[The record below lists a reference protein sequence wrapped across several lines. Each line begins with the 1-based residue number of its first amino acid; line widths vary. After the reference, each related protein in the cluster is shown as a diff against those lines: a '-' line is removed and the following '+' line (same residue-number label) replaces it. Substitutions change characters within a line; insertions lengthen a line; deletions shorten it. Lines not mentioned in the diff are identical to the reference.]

1 MASTTTYPSGLPKKE
16 LNSSDDD
23 ATEPVSGHRG
33 ILQGANAA
41 RGSASKEKISDVP
54 DYSDSERQK
63 TEAGEAF
70 FRRLGWKRLT
80 VVLIVNA
87 IALGSLS
94 LPAAFATLGMV
105 AGVVACVGMGLLAIY
120 TSHIIGLV
128 KLKFPTVDHY
138 GAAMG
143 LLFGRYGRFGFE
155 LGSAMFV
162 VELILLV
169 GSHCLTGTIAFSH
182 ITESGV
188 CSVAFGVVS
197 AIILLLLAI
206 PPSFTEQAILGY
218 IDFASI
224 LGAIGITMVATGIR
238 SHQEMI
244 NESTWSAWPKPG
256 TTFIEGFVAITNIV
270 FAYSFAMCQFTF
282 MDELKKPADYVKSIW
297 ALGIIEIIIY
307 TLTGAIV
314 YAFVGVDVQSPALLS
329 AGDMTSRVAFGV
341 ALPVIFISGSINIT
355 VAGRY
360 IHGRIF
366 RHSIT
371 RFVNTPKGWITWLAI
386 ITIITILAFITAEA
400 IPIFSD
406 LLSLCSSLFV
416 SGFSFYLPAL
426 MWYKMIK
433 QGRWYDRKNLVH
445 SLLCALAFVVG
456 LVVLGCGTYAS
467 IVDIRDNFRNGTV
480 KQVFAC

>member
-1 MASTTTYPSGLPKKE
+1 MTGSTPYGSGLAE
-16 LNSSDDD
+16 NDMNSSTDD
-23 ATEPVSGHRG
+23 ATEPKRVELGTGKDMDKKR
-33 ILQGANAA
+33 
-41 RGSASKEKISDVP
+41 RGSAGEKSSDTDP
-54 DYSDSERQK
+54 GYSERK
-63 TEAGEAF
+63 VEEGEAF

-105 AGVVACVGMGLLAIY
+105 AGVISCVGVGLLAIY

-128 KLKFPTVDHY
+128 KLKFPEIDHY

-143 LLFGRYGRFGFE
+143 LLFGRFGRFGYE

-162 VELILLV
+162 IELILLV
-169 GSHCLTGTIAFSH
+169 GSHCLTGTIAFTH
-182 ITESGV
+182 ITESSV
-188 CSVAFGVVS
+188 CSIVFGVVS

-218 IDFASI
+218 VDFISI
-224 LGAIGITMVATGIR
+224 IGAIGITMIATGIR
-238 SHQEMI
+238 SSHEI
-244 NESTWSAWPKPG
+244 LSESTWSAWPAPD
-256 TTFIEGFVAITNIV
+256 TTFIQGFVAITNIV

-282 MDELKKPADYVKSIW
+282 MDELKKPEDYVKSIW
-297 ALGIIEIIIY
+297 SLGIIEIIIY
-307 TLTGAIV
+307 TLTGAII
-314 YAFVGVDVQSPALLS
+314 YAFVGSEVQSPALLS
-329 AGDMTSRVAFGV
+329 AGNVVSRVAFGI

-366 RHSIT
+366 KHSIT
-371 RFVNTPKGWITWLAI
+371 RFVNTTKGWITWLAI
-386 ITIITILAFITAEA
+386 ITVITILAFITAEA

-426 MWYKMIK
+426 MWYKLIK
-433 QGRWYDRKNLVH
+433 QGRWYDRENLGH
-445 SLLCALAFVVG
+445 ALMCAVAFVVG

-467 IVDIRDNFRNGTV
+467 IVDIRDNFREGTV
-480 KQVFAC
+480 SGVFTC

>member
-1 MASTTTYPSGLPKKE
+1 MAGTTAYGAGLPEKDM
-16 LNSSDDD
+16 NSSTDD
-23 ATEPVSGHRG
+23 ATEPVRTELGFGGG
-33 ILQGANAA
+33 IMDKKR
-41 RGSASKEKISDVP
+41 RGSAGAKSSDT
-54 DYSDSERQK
+54 DRGYSERK
-63 TEAGEAF
+63 VEEGEAF

-105 AGVVACVGMGLLAIY
+105 AGVISCVGVGLLAIY

-128 KLKFPTVDHY
+128 KLKFPSIDHY

-143 LLFGRYGRFGFE
+143 LLFGRFGRFGYE

-162 VELILLV
+162 IELILLV
-169 GSHCLTGTIAFSH
+169 GSHCLTGTIAFTH

-188 CSVAFGVVS
+188 CSVVFGVVS

-218 IDFASI
+218 IDFVSI
-224 LGAIGITMVATGIR
+224 IGAILITMIATGIR
-238 SHQEMI
+238 SSHEI
-244 NESTWSAWPKPG
+244 LSESSWSAWPKPD
-256 TTFIEGFVAITNIV
+256 TTFIQGFVAITNIV

-282 MDELKKPADYVKSIW
+282 MDELKKPEDYVKSIW
-297 ALGIIEIIIY
+297 SLGIIEIIIY
-307 TLTGAIV
+307 TLTGAII
-314 YAFVGVDVQSPALLS
+314 YAFVGSDVQSPALLS
-329 AGDMTSRVAFGV
+329 AGGLVSRVAFGV

-360 IHGRIF
+360 IHGRLF
-366 RHSIT
+366 KHSIN
-371 RFVNTPKGWITWLAI
+371 RFINTTMGWVTWLAI
-386 ITIITILAFITAEA
+386 ITVITILAFITAEA

-426 MWYKMIK
+426 MWFKLIK
-433 QGRWYDRKNLVH
+433 QGRWYDRENLGH
-445 SLLCALAFVVG
+445 ALMCALAFVVG

-467 IVDIRDNFRNGTV
+467 IVDIRDNFRQGTV
-480 KQVFAC
+480 SGVFTC